1 MAVLLDYLSEDGV
14 LDNTIVIYT
23 SDQGFMLGEHDYI
36 DKRWMYEESLR
47 LPLLVRYPPTVS
59 AGSRN
64 DALVNNTD
72 FAPTMLDMAGV
83 EIPSFMQG
91 VSLLPLLK
99 GEQPENWREATYYRY
114 WMNMA
119 HHDNPAHYGVRTK
132 DFKLIFFYGLPLDA
146 PGAVDK
152 KTQPGWELYDLRED
166 PHETT
171 NVYGNAEFAGIQKQ
185 LKAELLRLKAQVGDT
200 DDKYPELMAVRKN
213 HWD

>member
-119 HHDNPAHYGVRTK
+119 HHDVPAHYGIRTM
-132 DFKLIFFYGLPLDA
+132 DYKLIFFYGLPLDA
-146 PGAVDK
+146 PGAKVAE
-152 KTQPGWELYDLRED
+152 TRPGWELYDLQKD
-166 PHETT
+166 PHEQQ
-171 NVYGNAEFAGIQKQ
+171 NVYLDAAYADVVTKLKQ
-185 LKAELLRLKAQVGDT
+185 DLLRTREEIGETDNEYPGLLKLQK
-200 DDKYPELMAVRKN
+200 KY
-213 HWD
+213 W